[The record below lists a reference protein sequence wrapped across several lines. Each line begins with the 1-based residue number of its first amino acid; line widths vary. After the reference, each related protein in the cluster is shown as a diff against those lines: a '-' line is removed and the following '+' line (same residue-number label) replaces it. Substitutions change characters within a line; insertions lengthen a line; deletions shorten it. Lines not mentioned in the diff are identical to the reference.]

1 MIKFLYSIFKRKW
14 GEKMKENNKVAL
26 TAVLLI
32 LALIIIIVMGF
43 FTYKFYIDKTKETEK
58 SAQLQTQVDSLN
70 ETVND
75 LQEKIDKV
83 SETVNPSNTT
93 NTTNSTSDKTTSTT
107 ESKNKSFSNDE
118 IKNAIQKCLNLES
131 SKTNGPGTILN
142 TLGLYK
148 ENDSK
153 QEKEQPA
160 EKSGYIKTLI
170 KFNDFK
176 NKMLEYITEEC
187 YQREWSEIYYNEN
200 GYLCYENSG
209 DSGIEYKVTSI
220 EKSNDSYSANVK
232 ASSEGPDRDMIVK
245 FKINEKCVIESYSF
259 EN

>member
-1 MIKFLYSIFKRKW
+1 
-14 GEKMKENNKVAL
+14 MKEKNNVGL
-26 TAVLLI
+26 IVILLI
-32 LALIIIIVMGF
+32 LVLIIVVMGF
-43 FTYKFYIDKTKETEK
+43 FVYKFYIEKTKETEK

-70 ETVND
+70 ETAND

-83 SETVNPSNTT
+83 SETINTSNTT
-93 NTTNSTSDKTTSTT
+93 NTTSDKTTSTT

-131 SKTNGPGTILN
+131 AKTNGPGTILN

-170 KFNDFK
+170 KFSDFK
-176 NKMLEYITEEC
+176 SKMLEFITEEC
-187 YQREWSEIYYNEN
+187 YQKEWNDLYYDEN

-220 EKSNDSYSANVK
+220 EKSSDSYRANVK

-245 FKINEKCVIESYSF
+245 FKINEKCIIESYDI
-259 EN
+259 EYK